1 MGDNQRRALI
11 NKLEATKRE
20 AHLEFKTTGGG
31 LAINVDAATFELIRQ
46 ATAIY
51 YSEMTEE
58 NISIQEEKDKSNNII
73 VQHSYKYSN
82 NDYCYTVNSYNTKSK
97 ILVNGK
103 DKNRFVDVD
112 FIEIRQMTHN
122 AKCGNSKVN

>member
-1 MGDNQRRALI
+1 MGEAYQTRDRTPKTIYILNFQRALI

-51 YSEMTEE
+51 YSGMTEE

-73 VQHSYKYSN
+73 V
-82 NDYCYTVNSYNTKSK
+82 
-97 ILVNGK
+97 
-103 DKNRFVDVD
+103 
-112 FIEIRQMTHN
+112 
-122 AKCGNSKVN
+122 